1 METNTFLEM
10 IYTELK
16 ALGLVCNQYDF
27 SVMCGRTPAW
37 FSTLKARNLLMTT
50 DAALTLSYNIR
61 EHAAKMPEGKTALAL
76 SEQVMVYAHQLIEK
90 KLELKQAGQ
99 LL

>member
-1 METNTFLEM
+1 MDTNTFLET

-16 ALGLVCNQYDF
+16 ALGLVGNQYDF
-27 SVMCGRTPAW
+27 SVMCGRTPSW

-61 EHAAKMPEGKTALAL
+61 EHAGKMPESKTALAL
-76 SEQVMVYAHQLIEK
+76 SEQVMVYAQQRIAQ
-90 KLELKQAGQ
+90 KLDLKQAGQ